1 MPSIASLFV
10 VAVAD
15 LPLIVTESSDGSD
28 GLYDA
33 LERHGHEVEDAYF
46 WAGDNLLVM
55 IQHLWRGKGI
65 SLFSVAHQREERSLN
80 GDSGAAAVLIIGAEH
95 KELLPKLD
103 PSTHD
108 LASLTA
114 GLVAWGV
121 PPAEARIAVKD
132 GLALLHH
139 QIAALQDDTVLVV
152 HVA

>member
-15 LPLIVTESSDGSD
+15 LPSIVAAGSD
-28 GLYDA
+28 GLLEA
-33 LERHGHEVEDAYF
+33 LEGYGREIEDAYF
-46 WAGDNLLVM
+46 WSGDNLLVM
-55 IQHLWRGKGI
+55 VQHLWRSKGI
-65 SLFSVAHQREERSLN
+65 SLFSVAHQRLERSLN
-80 GDSGAAAVLIIGAEH
+80 GDSASAAVLIIGAEH

-121 PPAEARIAVKD
+121 PPTEARIAVRD

-139 QIAALQDDTVLVV
+139 QIAALPDGSVLVI

>member
-10 VAVAD
+10 VPVHH
-15 LPLIVTESSDGSD
+15 LPLIVSAGTE

-33 LERHGHEVEDAYF
+33 LEQHGQEVEDAYF

-55 IQHLWRGKGI
+55 IQHLWRSKKI

-80 GDSGAAAVLIIGAEH
+80 GDSSTAAVLIIGPEH
-95 KELLPKLD
+95 KELLPQLD

-108 LASLTA
+108 LTSLTA

-121 PPAEARIAVKD
+121 TPAEARIAVRD
-132 GLALLHH
+132 GLALLHQ
-139 QIAALQDDTVLVV
+139 QIAILPEDSVLIV